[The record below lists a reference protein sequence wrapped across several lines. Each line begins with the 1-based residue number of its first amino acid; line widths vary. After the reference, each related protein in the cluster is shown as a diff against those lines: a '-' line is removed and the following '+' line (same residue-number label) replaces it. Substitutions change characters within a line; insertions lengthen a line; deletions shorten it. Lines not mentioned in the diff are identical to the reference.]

1 MKYAIVTKDTYAVQ
15 SPFFDSE
22 AEAIKWIQETDA
34 EGWEQSIYTVHQ
46 FAPHHAAD
54 IDSRHKEA

>member
-22 AEAIKWIQETDA
+22 AEAIKWMKETDA
-34 EGWEQSIYTVHQ
+34 EGWEQSIYTVHS
-46 FAPHHAAD
+46 FADHHAEN
-54 IDSRHKEA
+54 IDQRYKEQ